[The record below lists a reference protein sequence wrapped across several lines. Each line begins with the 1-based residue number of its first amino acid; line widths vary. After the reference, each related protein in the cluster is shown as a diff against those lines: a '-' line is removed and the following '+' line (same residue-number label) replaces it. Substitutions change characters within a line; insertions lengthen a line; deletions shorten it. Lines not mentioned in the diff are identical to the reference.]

1 MIKCIRECVHF
12 SLGSIRLSFASFHFV
27 IRLWQ
32 LRLRRWSSGS
42 ISRPRYALVRFGG
55 GRVSRPKAATT
66 PTPANGNRW
75 WQTEA
80 SGCRQ
85 RGGEKGRLW
94 RLREKCALFLFW
106 NHSFFSYFF
115 SNLHALISAET
126 AEGMGQQ
133 PGTLRRAPLWSRAEG
148 SAACPNTGWL
158 LMLRHLQRDWGVGLR
173 RWILIKPTV
182 KGNFLLAHFATRK
195 SYSPKAWYVG
205 SQKGAH

>member
-1 MIKCIRECVHF
+1 MLAIAKTSISSIILGSPLKCAIAGFNCTLSTDIHVCKEIDEAINIKCIRECVHF

-106 NHSFFSYFF
+106 NHSFFFLFF
-115 SNLHALISAET
+115 
-126 AEGMGQQ
+126 
-133 PGTLRRAPLWSRAEG
+133 
-148 SAACPNTGWL
+148 
-158 LMLRHLQRDWGVGLR
+158 
-173 RWILIKPTV
+173 
-182 KGNFLLAHFATRK
+182 F
-195 SYSPKAWYVG
+195 
-205 SQKGAH
+205 